1 MRKYPNH
8 PRKTNAKL
16 GDQLG
21 ANFWIMKSKY
31 GATMQTALDF
41 LIAQDP
47 KNENSGEIAPHVAN
61 IAAAYGDPSGKYA
74 AYLAKHDPSYKSKPY
89 WLYSQPA
96 ALSNA
101 PTSRSKRSVVWRRE
115 DAPVSPSLPGNAAP
129 VPSTV
134 PFKCPAVF
142 DKVME
147 VEIDD
152 GIFVT
157 CDQVRPFY
165 VGSQTSTGSS
175 AP

>member
-8 PRKTNAKL
+8 SRKANAKL

-21 ANFWIMKSKY
+21 ANFWTMKSKY

-61 IAAAYGDPSGKYA
+61 IAAAYGDPSGKYTA
-74 AYLAKHDPSYKSKPY
+74 FLEKHDPSYKSKPY

-101 PTSRSKRSVVWRRE
+101 PSSRPKRSVIWRRE
-115 DAPVSPSLPGNAAP
+115 DAPVSTALTGNASP
-129 VPSTV
+129 VPSSV
-134 PFKCPAVF
+134 PFQCPAVF
-142 DKVME
+142 NKVME
-147 VEIDD
+147 VEIDN

-157 CDQVRPFY
+157 CDQLRPFY
-165 VGSQTSTGSS
+165 VGSQTS
-175 AP
+175 APLKR